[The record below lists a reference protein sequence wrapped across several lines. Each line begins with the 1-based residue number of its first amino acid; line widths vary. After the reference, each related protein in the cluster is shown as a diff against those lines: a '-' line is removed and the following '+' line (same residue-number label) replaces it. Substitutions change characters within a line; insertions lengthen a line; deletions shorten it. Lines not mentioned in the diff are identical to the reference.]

1 MHKHQ
6 LLDASC
12 RVAIAAYLHDLGK
25 FAERAAIA
33 EAEQRDASGVA
44 VKDMAKQEYC
54 PNFNNRYSHVHAA
67 YTAIA
72 MDVLEQHL
80 PDIKR
85 HDCYPFASWAAGNM
99 GEQTDSLINAA
110 ARHHKPETFMQW
122 VVACA
127 DRLASG
133 FDRDEFELYNQA
145 EEENQDKHS
154 HVTARMEVLLEKI
167 SLEQGKRSAQHRYPL
182 LPFSP
187 SALIPQDK
195 SKVQPANN
203 AAGRE
208 QYQALWQGFLAA
220 LKRESGE
227 DAIPQSHKNSLTL
240 WLDHFDTLWLTYTH
254 AIPSATAAK
263 KPGGGFMQIPADVSL
278 YDHAKTTAAL
288 AVALWRWHEANG
300 LTDEAAAKA
309 IKSGADYDEDKFL
322 LVQGDMFGIQDFIF
336 QTGGNTNKFS
346 SKLLRGRSFYVS
358 LMAEC
363 AAVRVLEALGL
374 PSTSQVINAAGKFT
388 ILAPNTEDSVKA
400 LQDLREE
407 FDAWSI
413 DKTQGRVG
421 IGLAW
426 TLAKPQ
432 DFITNASQ
440 TPAFA
445 ELLNKL
451 FSELEVQKYQRL
463 QLWSAE
469 RPAVLSQYMDAF
481 VGGKLCEIDGVSPAV
496 GERHGI
502 AVGQLAKDHIAI
514 GDALARYQRIVVTRE
529 KLVGGLE
536 GDILGLH
543 VHFAQAEE
551 ISGRYAKEVN
561 NQNLLRCWD
570 FSLPDADGDKPLW
583 KGYARRYINGYV
595 ARFSAEDLYSADKK
609 YKQFEAEL
617 DAQQDKGA
625 VKSFNHLACEDR
637 IPCDQYQNPITDPT
651 SAESWIGTPGLHAL
665 KGDVDDLGAI
675 FQKGYERPNFAKMAA
690 LSRQVNSFFAIYLPW
705 LCVTEFND
713 SYTVFAGGDD
723 FFLLGPW
730 RSQMQLVWRMQQEF
744 SRYVAGNP
752 QIHFSA
758 GLYLT
763 KPGLPIRQ
771 LADGAEQLLEQ
782 AKGYEQPQT
791 GAKKNAVTCFGYS
804 MGWDEFKQLLDESL
818 WLESTRQRM
827 GLSTGYIY
835 GLLGLAEMADKK
847 NATDPQ
853 KAMWRSHLSYRTY
866 RWVSDKRKPEQGES
880 PQDYQERIKQE
891 ASELTGQLVEKL
903 KRYGGSYQ
911 LALSTYL
918 YSYRD

>member
-1 MHKHQ
+1 MHKHD

-12 RVAIAAYLHDLGK
+12 RVALAAYLHDLGK

-33 EAEQRDASGVA
+33 EAERKDESGNTE
-44 VKDMAKQEYC
+44 KDIAKQQYC
-54 PNFNNRYSHVHAA
+54 PSFNNRYSHVHAA

-80 PDIKR
+80 PDIKKQ
-85 HDCYPFASWAAGNM
+85 DCYPFASWSAGNM

-110 ARHHKPETFMQW
+110 ARHHKPETFLQW
-122 VVACA
+122 IVACA

-133 FDRDEFELYNQA
+133 FERDEFELYNQA
-145 EEENQDKHS
+145 EEENEEKHT
-154 HVTARMEVLLEKI
+154 HVTARMQVLLEKI
-167 SLEQGKRSAQHRYPL
+167 SLEGSKPAAQHRYPL
-182 LPFSP
+182 VPFSP
-187 SALIPQDK
+187 EALIPQVK
-195 SKVQPANN
+195 AQVQPKDN
-203 AAGRE
+203 ASGRE
-208 QYQALWQGFLAA
+208 QYQALWQGFLSG
-220 LKRESGE
+220 LKRETGE
-227 DAIPQSHKNSLTL
+227 DAIPRSHKDSLDL

-263 KPGGGFMQIPADVSL
+263 KPGGGFMSIPADVSL

-300 LTDEAAAKA
+300 QTDEQAAKA
-309 IKSGADYDEDKFL
+309 IKAGTDYDQDKFL

-336 QTGGNTNKFS
+336 QTGGSTNKFS

-363 AAVRVLEALGL
+363 AALRVLDALGL

-388 ILAPNTEDSVKA
+388 ILAPNTPDVVSA
-400 LQDLREE
+400 LTKLREE

-426 TLAKPQ
+426 TVAKPQ
-432 DFITNASQ
+432 DFITNATD

-445 ELLNKL
+445 GLLDKL
-451 FSELEVQKYQRL
+451 FAELEVQKYQRL

-469 RPAVLSQYMDAF
+469 RPAVLEQYMDAF
-481 VGGKLCEIDGVSPAV
+481 VAGEVCEIDGVSPAV
-496 GERHGI
+496 GDRHGI
-502 AVGQLAKDHIAI
+502 ALGQLAKDHIAI

-529 KLVGGLE
+529 KLAGGLG
-536 GDILGLH
+536 GDILGLY
-543 VHFAQAEE
+543 VHFADAEE
-551 ISGRYAKEVN
+551 ISGRFAKEVQN
-561 NQNLLRCWD
+561 NNLLRCWD
-570 FSLPDADGDKPLW
+570 FSLPDADGNKPLW

-595 ARFSAEDLYSADKK
+595 SRFSNEDLYGAEQK

-617 DAQQDKGA
+617 DAQQSRDM

-637 IPCDQYQNPITDPT
+637 IPCDKHFNPITDPT
-651 SAESWIGTPGLHAL
+651 RAEHWIGTPGLHAL
-665 KGDVDDLGAI
+665 KGDVDNLGAI
-675 FQKGYERPNFAKMAA
+675 FQKGYERPNFARMAA
-690 LSRQVNSFFAIYLPW
+690 LSRQVNAFFAIYLPW
-705 LCVTEFND
+705 LCTTEFND
-713 SYTVFAGGDD
+713 VYTVFAGGDD

-752 QIHFSA
+752 HIHFSA

-763 KPGLPIRQ
+763 KPGLPVRQ
-771 LADGAEQLLEQ
+771 LADGAEQLLDQ
-782 AKGYEQPQT
+782 AKDYKQPQT
-791 GAKKNAVTCFGYS
+791 GKEKNAVTCFGYT
-804 MGWDEFKQLLDESL
+804 MGWDDFKQLLDESV
-818 WLESTRQRM
+818 WLDSTRQRM

-835 GLLGLAEMADKK
+835 GLLALADMADKK
-847 NATDPQ
+847 NAKDPQ
-853 KAMWRSHLSYRTY
+853 KAMWRSQLSYRTY
-866 RWVSDKRKPEQGES
+866 RWVSDKRKPGSNES

-891 ASELTGQLVEKL
+891 ASELTGQLVDKL